1 MKTFNSSNFKLGIL
15 GGGQLGKMLLQPAMN
30 YGVDVSILDP
40 DPASPCSFF
49 CKNFHLGSFNDY
61 NTVYNFGRHLDLITI
76 EIENVNVEALKRLE
90 AEGVTVYPQPHI
102 IELIQDKGLQK
113 DFYKQHNIPTSPY
126 LKIQN
131 REELKYYQEKFPAVQ
146 KLRKAGYDGRG
157 VFKIN
162 SIEDLPKSFNEPS
175 ILEDLIDFDKE
186 IAVLVARNATGE
198 IRTFDVVEM
207 EFDPKANLVELLF
220 TPAKIDEQIEAKAKE
235 IATDVVEKLKIVGL
249 LAVEMF
255 VTKTGEVLVNELAP
269 RPHNSGHHTIE
280 ACITSQYEQHLRAI
294 LNLPLGSTELRQPA
308 VMVNLLGEDDF
319 VGEAKYIGINEISK
333 LDGVYLHLYGKKFTK
348 PFRKMGHVTII
359 DHNLD
364 TAFEKAK
371 IVKDTFKIQA

>member
-40 DPASPCSFF
+40 DPASPCSYF

-61 NTVYNFGRHLDLITI
+61 NTVYNFGRNLDLITI

-113 DFYKQHNIPTSPY
+113 DFYKNNGIPTSPY
-126 LKIQN
+126 AKIQN
-131 REELKYYQEKFPAVQ
+131 REELKLYAEKFPAMQ

-157 VFKIN
+157 VFKIK
-162 SIEDLPKSFNEPS
+162 SVDDLPKSFNDPS
-175 ILEDLIDFDKE
+175 ILEDLVDFDKE
-186 IAVLVARNATGE
+186 LSVLVARNASGE
-198 IRTFDVVEM
+198 IRAFDVVEM
-207 EFDPKANLVELLF
+207 EFDPHANLVDILF
-220 TPAKIDEQIEAKAKE
+220 TPAKINPEFEKRAKE
-235 IATDVVEKLKIVGL
+235 IAIDVVEKLKIVGL
-249 LAVEMF
+249 LAVELF
-255 VTKTGEVLVNELAP
+255 LTKSGEILVNELAP

-294 LNLPLGSTELRQPA
+294 LNLPLGSTELLQPA
-308 VMVNLLGEDDF
+308 VMVNLLGEKNF
-319 VGEAKYIGINEISK
+319 VGEAKYIGVNEITK
-333 LDGVYLHLYGKKFTK
+333 LDGVYLHLYGKKITK
-348 PFRKMGHVTII
+348 PMRKMGHVTII

-364 TAFEKAK
+364 NAFEKAK
-371 IVKDTFKIQA
+371 FVKDTFKIQA

>member
-113 DFYKQHNIPTSPY
+113 DFYKEHNIPTSPY

-131 REELKYYQEKFPAVQ
+131 REELKYYEEKFPAVQ

-162 SIEDLPKSFNEPS
+162 SIDDLPKSFNEPS

-186 IAVLVARNATGE
+186 IAVLVARNAAGE
-198 IRTFDVVEM
+198 IKTFDVVEM

-220 TPAKIDEQIEAKAKE
+220 TPAKIDEQIELKAKE

-255 VTKTGEVLVNELAP
+255 VTKTGQVLVNELAP

-294 LNLPLGSTELRQPA
+294 LNLPLGSTELRRPA

-333 LDGVYLHLYGKKFTK
+333 LDGVYLHLYGKKITK

-364 TAFEKAK
+364 NAFEKAK

>member
-113 DFYKQHNIPTSPY
+113 DFYKENNIPTSPY
-126 LKIQN
+126 VKIQN
-131 REELKYYQEKFPAVQ
+131 REELKYYADKFPAVQ

-175 ILEDLIDFDKE
+175 ILEDLVDFEKE
-186 IAVLVARNATGE
+186 IAVLVARNQSGE
-198 IRTFDVVEM
+198 IKTFDVVEM
-207 EFDPKANLVELLF
+207 EFDAKANLVELLF
-220 TPAKIDEQIEAKAKE
+220 TPARISENIEKRAKE
-235 IATDVVEKLKIVGL
+235 IAVDVVDKLKIVGL

-255 VTKTGEVLVNELAP
+255 VTKDGKVLVNELAP

-319 VGEAKYIGINEISK
+319 VGEAKYIGINEITK
-333 LDGVYLHLYGKKFTK
+333 LDGVYLHLYGKKITK
-348 PFRKMGHVTII
+348 PFRKMGHITII
-359 DHNLD
+359 DNDLEN
-364 TAFEKAK
+364 AFSKAK
-371 IVKDTFKIQA
+371 IVKETFKIQA